1 VRLGNHSGKYLAGE
15 NATTSSPGCESV
27 QHYVELRHQADAG
40 ALDVPTRA
48 LAFLLLLGS
57 LACRKPSRDVG
68 NVADEPSTLSVRLE
82 ALELVSEGAGDISL
96 PVLQVEFAGNEVGI
110 LYDGSGIGTGW
121 IRVQMRPETF
131 ARLGHRA
138 SVGERL
144 VMQIVPDAP
153 CFSTQ
158 QAEG

>member
-1 VRLGNHSGKYLAGE
+1 MWNSDIKPMLELSTFRREPWLSSCYWDRSHAE
-15 NATTSSPGCESV
+15 NLP
-27 QHYVELRHQADAG
+27 
-40 ALDVPTRA
+40 
-48 LAFLLLLGS
+48 
-57 LACRKPSRDVG
+57 RDVG
-68 NVADEPSTLSVRLE
+68 NVAHEPSTLSVRLE